1 MPKHEQLT
9 ASTTQSRSGL
19 SRRDVLANAAL
30 VAAGVAIG
38 PVWFA
43 ACADQS
49 KDASNRGDQG

>member
-9 ASTTQSRSGL
+9 ASNAQGRSGL

-38 PVWFA
+38 PVVV
-43 ACADQS
+43 CS
-49 KDASNRGDQG
+49 MRRSVQGR